1 MKVTSE
7 QFKELCCIANRMCR
21 NANVSFVGHTW
32 ISKNGK
38 GDSFH
43 DCDFKEVQSME
54 VIFADDDSHERDVLI
69 IKIK

>member
-21 NANVSFVGHTW
+21 NAKVSFVGHTW

-38 GDSFH
+38 NYKRKNE
-43 DCDFKEVQSME
+43 CK
-54 VIFADDDSHERDVLI
+54 R
-69 IKIK
+69 